1 MDNEDAPI
9 PHFLLRPQRVLS
21 FPRHSP
27 RSQHL
32 QRCPI
37 HSGLSQTTAPQPSGL
52 LQATLRLNPNPKG
65 FGGYRRTV
73 TPSLPTQDQAPW
85 RSPDSDGDAGAAVA
99 LLLMLPTATP
109 HQDVAVLQLLCCCY
123 RQPRAALPARG
134 GQERW
139 HPGQDVPCTP
149 QAVLTRIPPRGEPFQ
164 TSPLSTQEFV
174 PQRHLSL
181 KGACAA
187 SQPTPCSWC
196 RVQMHQTQTKA
207 THLPH
212 CTMQPQQRHVTWAQ
226 PEITP
231 LTHVRQKEMSFFSLF
246 SSISPSTACVCVRA
260 LTCRDITCLAN
271 V

>member
-1 MDNEDAPI
+1 MDNEDAPV

-27 RSQHL
+27 HSQHL

-99 LLLMLPTATP
+99 LLLVLPTAAP

-123 RQPRAALPARG
+123 RQPRATLPARG
-134 GQERW
+134 GTGEVAPW
-139 HPGQDVPCTP
+139 AGCPLHAPSCSHSHPSQGRALPNLTP
-149 QAVLTRIPPRGEPFQ
+149 INPRIRSSETPFTQRCLCCLTTHSVL
-164 TSPLSTQEFV
+164 
-174 PQRHLSL
+174 
-181 KGACAA
+181 
-187 SQPTPCSWC
+187 
-196 RVQMHQTQTKA
+196 HQTQTKA

-212 CTMQPQQRHVTWAQ
+212 CTVQPQQRHVTWAQ

>member
-1 MDNEDAPI
+1 MDNEDAPV

-27 RSQHL
+27 HSQHL

-99 LLLMLPTATP
+99 LLLVLPTATP

-134 GQERW
+134 DRRGGTLGRMSFARPKLFSLASLPGESPSKP
-139 HPGQDVPCTP
+139 HPYQPKNSFLRDTFHSKVP
-149 QAVLTRIPPRGEPFQ
+149 V
-164 TSPLSTQEFV
+164 
-174 PQRHLSL
+174 
-181 KGACAA
+181 
-187 SQPTPCSWC
+187 
-196 RVQMHQTQTKA
+196 
-207 THLPH
+207 LPH
-212 CTMQPQQRHVTWAQ
+212 NPLRAPPDPDQGHTSASLHNA
-226 PEITP
+226 TP
-231 LTHVRQKEMSFFSLF
+231 AAPCDVG
-246 SSISPSTACVCVRA
+246 TA
-260 LTCRDITCLAN
+260 
-271 V
+271 